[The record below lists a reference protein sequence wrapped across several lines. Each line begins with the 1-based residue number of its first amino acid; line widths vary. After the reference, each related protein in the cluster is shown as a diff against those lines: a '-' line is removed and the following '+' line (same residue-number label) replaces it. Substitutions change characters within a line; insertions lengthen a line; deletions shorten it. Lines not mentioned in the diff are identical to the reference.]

1 MNQSQPLISIVLPVY
16 NVERYI
22 TEAMDSILKQTVQD
36 FEILVIDDCSTDNT
50 IKIVESYNDNRVKV
64 IKKEKN
70 KGLIHSLN
78 LGFSLAKGKYIAR
91 MDGDDINELERFEK
105 QLHILET
112 YPEIITCGSWIK
124 YFGGH
129 DTVIKHCEKHDA
141 IVAQMLVKCPMSL
154 GCCMLRTS
162 AVRAFSFNNDK
173 VHVEDYDFWSR
184 IAWNGKLYNIQEVLY
199 NYRSHES
206 QVSSL
211 YKDIQVE
218 GDMEIQLFLFK
229 KLEYDENKYTDTFL
243 KKFLLK
249 QEHIKVEALE
259 LFIDWQKKIVAL
271 NKKNRVFETKELKTI
286 LNQIKRSIIYNI
298 YFTNGFKEIDKKW
311 RTQALFKLPIKD
323 FVYVAKMKIKEKTN
337 FLFKQVLSKS
347 FYDF

>member
-22 TEAMDSILKQTVQD
+22 TEAMDSVLKQTVQD

-50 IKIVESYNDNRVKV
+50 IKIVEAYKDNRIK
-64 IKKEKN
+64 ITKKEKN
-70 KGLIHSLN
+70 RGLIDSLN
-78 LGFSLAKGKYIAR
+78 IGFGLAKGKYIAR
-91 MDGDDINELERFEK
+91 MDGDDINELGRLEK

-112 YPEIITCGSWIK
+112 YPEIIACGSWIK
-124 YFGGH
+124 YFGGY

-199 NYRSHES
+199 NYRSHDN

-211 YKDIQVE
+211 YNNIQRE
-218 GDMEIQLFLFK
+218 GDIEIKLSLFK
-229 KLEYDENKYTDTFL
+229 KLNYNTEKYTDNFLIKVMFTKDYISVNEFRLFFKWIKTLISNNYKSNFFSDKYL
-243 KKFLLK
+243 KKTL
-249 QEHIKVEALE
+249 Q
-259 LFIDWQKKIVAL
+259 KIV
-271 NKKNRVFETKELKTI
+271 
-286 LNQIKRSIIYNI
+286 RSVVYHIFFVGSRN
-298 YFTNGFKEIDKKW
+298 NIDKKW
-311 RTQALFKLPIKD
+311 RIKALFILPFTEKIYVFKKL
-323 FVYVAKMKIKEKTN
+323 T
-337 FLFKQVLSKS
+337 S
-347 FYDF
+347 